1 MLHVKLEQFFWAWLD
16 SNLAT
21 GSAVVPG
28 IHLQFWF
35 KDAVLKL

>member
-1 MLHVKLEQFFWAWLD
+1 MLHVKWEQFFLVWLD

-21 GSAVVPG
+21 GSAAVSG
-28 IHLQFWF
+28 IHLKFWF